1 MKTCR
6 DNFCTPSFSSINYRR
21 GRGKREHVQCTGCVT
36 YNSWRILEGL
46 ILNTETNRKK
56 DFDRK
61 RRDTIY
67 RVTANSIRIHSLSKY
82 IYTHRKLIP
91 LIPFE
96 SDDEDEV

>member
-1 MKTCR
+1 M
-6 DNFCTPSFSSINYRR
+6 
-21 GRGKREHVQCTGCVT
+21 

-82 IYTHRKLIP
+82 IYTHTQKVNFINS
-91 LIPFE
+91 I
-96 SDDEDEV
+96 